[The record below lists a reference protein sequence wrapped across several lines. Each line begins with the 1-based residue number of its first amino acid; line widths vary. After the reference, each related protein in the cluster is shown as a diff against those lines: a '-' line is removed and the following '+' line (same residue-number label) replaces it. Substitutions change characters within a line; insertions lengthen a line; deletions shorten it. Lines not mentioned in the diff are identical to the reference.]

1 MVTTTRVETRSGER
15 AAASFT
21 VSGGRSAV
29 VADLRGVY
37 IIWFRDLLRWWRDRQ
52 RIVPSLFQPI
62 LYLFVFG
69 VGLGSAVGAGIGGV
83 PRGAPGAHQT
93 PALVS
98 GVPAGEPPLSAPSSL
113 LLTRVWRA
121 ISGPP

>member
-37 IIWFRDLLRWWRDRQ
+37 IIWYRDLLRWWRDRQ
-52 RIVPSLFQPI
+52 RILPSLIQPI

-69 VGLGSAVGAGIGGV
+69 VGLGSAIGGRR
-83 PRGAPGAHQT
+83 PRRRDAGGGPTPSPGPGGGGPGGRFPTNCAPHVAHC
-93 PALVS
+93 
-98 GVPAGEPPLSAPSSL
+98 EP
-113 LLTRVWRA
+113 RV
-121 ISGPP
+121 G

>member
-29 VADLRGVY
+29 VADARGVY
-37 IIWFRDLLRWWRDRQ
+37 IIWYRDLLRWWRDRQ
-52 RIVPSLFQPI
+52 RILPSVVPPI

-69 VGLGSAVGAGIGGV
+69 VGLGSALGGGRGAGAS
-83 PRGAPGAHQT
+83 APGVSYT
-93 PALVS
+93 TFMYPSALALGGLFTRQFS
-98 GVPAGEPPLSAPSSL
+98 G
-113 LLTRVWRA
+113 
-121 ISGPP
+121 